1 MFFDNATIAVFA
13 NSKGGLKAAILF
25 PFLAGLC
32 QVFGSAFI
40 ATHVGLVKYGGY
52 LGMWDWSVLW
62 SGFTLTMEF
71 LGFAG
76 LGLVIIFLIV
86 LPQIQYRRDKEHYF
100 LITEDY
106 EEYKKQ
112 KGLI

>member
-1 MFFDNATIAVFA
+1 
-13 NSKGGLKAAILF
+13 
-25 PFLAGLC
+25 
-32 QVFGSAFI
+32 
-40 ATHVGLVKYGGY
+40 
-52 LGMWDWSVLW
+52 
-62 SGFTLTMEF
+62 MEF

-76 LGLVIIFLIV
+76 LGLVIIFLVV